1 MCALTPSEDTYRI
14 LYEDN
19 PSMYFAV
26 DEEGM
31 VLSVNRFGSE
41 KLGYPVDQLLG
52 QPVTGVFHPEDRVAV
67 KNQLQSCF
75 DNPGT
80 VFEWQLRKV
89 RSDGSIMWVQELA
102 RAVEDTDGRAMVL
115 IVCED
120 ITDRRKAER
129 DLHASRERYKTLY
142 TATPAM
148 LHSIDGEYRLLDVSE
163 KWLEVLG
170 YEREEVIGRPMTD
183 FLTPKS
189 QAIALGGVLENFIK
203 QGHARDIA
211 YEYVKKNGEI
221 VEILLSAIAEYDE
234 NGDYV
239 RSLAILDDVTEK
251 NRAEAALQ
259 RAHDEMEQRVI
270 NRTAELQQSREHFRQ
285 LVETVRVIP
294 WESSVEASNLSYV
307 GPQAED
313 LLGHPRDRWY
323 EEGFWSTII
332 HPEDRERVREFYARI
347 AQARAA
353 DEMEYRLTA
362 ADGRIV
368 WIHEVVNVIT
378 SEIDETPILR
388 GFMIDITKR
397 KQAEEALDQQREF
410 LRESEAALRI
420 SQQRLQELA
429 GKLLTAQ
436 EEERRRLA
444 REIHDDLTQRLAGL
458 GNKTGFL
465 VQEIADGSLEETAE
479 VLNEVHRE
487 LVRLSGDVHALSRE
501 LHPSM
506 LEHLGL
512 EDALRWECE
521 SFSNRSGVAAEFSST
536 DVPSDISKELG
547 ICFYRIAQ
555 EALNNVARHA
565 ETNRAAVSLSR
576 EKDVLELIVRDQG
589 AGFVP
594 DKRSSSQGIG
604 LESMEERARLVHGE
618 IEIETGPGKGT
629 CVTVRVP
636 LDNPVTTPI
645 EAPSRP
651 AGTH

>member
-1 MCALTPSEDTYRI
+1 MCPLKPSENTYRI

-26 DEEGM
+26 DPEGT

-41 KLGYPVDQLLG
+41 KLGYPVDELLG
-52 QPVTGVFHPEDRVAV
+52 QPVTGVFYPDDRKAV
-67 KNQLQSCF
+67 QEQLKSCF

-80 VFEWQLRKV
+80 VFQWQLRKI

-102 RAVEDTDGRAMVL
+102 RAVEDSDGRAMAL

-129 DLHASRERYKTLY
+129 ELRESREQYKTLY

-148 LHSIDGEYRLLDVSE
+148 LHSIDREYRMLDVSE

-170 YEREEVIGRPMTD
+170 YQRDEVIGRPLTD
-183 FLTPKS
+183 FLTESSK
-189 QAIALGGVLENFIK
+189 AIALGGVLERFIK
-203 QGHARDIA
+203 EGSARDIA
-211 YEYVKKNGEI
+211 YEYVKKNGGI
-221 VEILLSAIAEYDE
+221 VEILLSAIAEYDDQG
-234 NGDYV
+234 NYV
-239 RSLAILDDVTEK
+239 RSLAVLNDVTEK
-251 NRAEAALQ
+251 NRAEAELKK
-259 RAHDEMEQRVI
+259 AHDEMEQRVI
-270 NRTAELQQSREHFRQ
+270 DRTAELRESREHFRQ

-294 WESSVEASNLSYV
+294 WESAVEATNLSYV

-313 LLGHPRDRWY
+313 LLGYPRERWY
-323 EEGFWSTII
+323 EDGFWNTII
-332 HPEDRERVREFYARI
+332 HPDDSDMATGFYARI
-347 AQARAA
+347 ARDKVA
-353 DEMEYRLTA
+353 DEMEYRLRA
-362 ADGRIV
+362 ADGRII

-378 SEIDETPILR
+378 SERGKSPILR

-397 KQAEEALDQQREF
+397 KQAEEALEQQRQF
-410 LRESEAALRI
+410 LRESEAALRV
-420 SQQRLQELA
+420 SQHRLQELA
-429 GKLLTAQ
+429 GKLLSAQ

-458 GNKTGFL
+458 GSKTGYL
-465 VQEIADGSLEETAE
+465 VQEWDEKHSDESAQ
-479 VLNEVHRE
+479 VLNEVHEE

-521 SFSNRSGVAAEFSST
+521 SFSNRSGVEASFSSRG
-536 DVPSDISKELG
+536 VPDEISKELG

-565 ETNRAAVSLSR
+565 DTDTARVSLIG
-576 EKDVLELIVRDQG
+576 DDDHLELMIQD
-589 AGFVP
+589 AGSGFER
-594 DKRSSSQGIG
+594 DKRTSTQGIG
-604 LESMEERARLVHGE
+604 LESMEERARLVHGRLE
-618 IEIETGPGKGT
+618 IDTGPGRGT
-629 CVTVRVP
+629 TVSVRVP
-636 LDNPVTTPI
+636 LKEGEPRI
-645 EAPSRP
+645 ETSPTLSQ
-651 AGTH
+651 TS